1 MKYLS
6 KNGCLFYFDRSLYSW
21 RICEPTMLF
30 LLGFESITVF
40 DNSPSDTIRISK
52 YAYHSYDGSVSLY
65 KDFSIF
71 DRIYGF
77 LSLLGEVEDN
87 EIYSDFK
94 CNGIKLLLNEFT
106 GMSTDRTIPIIFK
119 NDINT
124 LSVDLSSK
132 MNRISDISY
141 SKYSINDLRAQ
152 KISDIL
158 TDANYTNPDYKSTDL
173 YDTSNIT
180 DTTVLSLLNAYNN
193 KLISLHEERKF
204 NNNIY
209 RLIDYRSIYS
219 YALGILYGCR
229 CLGYDS
235 KSIWRLDPQFWYNG
249 IYTNLVSTAWKIFRF
264 HYIDQPYL
272 SDDDKEKYCN
282 IVLNK
287 LWNFTNDENSDVQLR
302 HDEINVASVA
312 IEDDNPSIRSI
323 IYSYNN
329 DNQEY
334 IPLYISDTDLNTWI
348 PADNSII
355 VKTYDN
361 NVNLYIP
368 ERDLIDPN
376 DKYLL
381 RYIGTTP
388 VKLFPAYRY
397 KFINDNPNEY
407 SYLKDYYF
415 TTAGNLGWVKYNKN
429 DFNSDQHKS
438 LSIYP
443 IPLDQLPG
451 TFTPYLDSQTQTLV
465 ACYTCELYDND
476 LHFKNLYGFSNDVTF
491 GTGCSNIIPNSDSS
505 FYYLNNEINNERYKS
520 ITLSGAYPY
529 RVYDLDNLIYVVKG
543 HSATEDEIWDGESV
557 NPPSYI
563 SMYTYGYSKKPSTEL
578 SVYTE
583 VENNISVSNIRYY
596 FNNGLVYY
604 WEKINPT
611 QGWQEYSISDPLPNN
626 NFFLL
631 DTVTLYKNI
640 EKQYTNISAYSN
652 EIKIENNIIK
662 PKPNPSDK
670 FIYINNE
677 FVSLNILHDTQGITE
692 YACSI
697 IYEDDFGNPLLD
709 IHGNPAVWYDEY
721 KNKYWNG
728 LLSTPAWQDGKPVLN
743 GLLMYDSVLHV
754 ITSVVDNEYSHT
766 ITIGDNV
773 ISYSEFYN
781 HSNYGIIRE
790 TVKVYS
796 DLTGMID
803 CYYDSYS
810 DEYCIPNI
818 TNQWVTRSDI
828 VNLGYRFVDG
838 TGTLYNGDTEIE
850 VIVDNDN
857 VD

>member
-94 CNGIKLLLNEFT
+94 CNGIKLLLNELT

-132 MNRISDISY
+132 MNRIPDISY

-158 TDANYTNPDYKSTDL
+158 NDANYTNPDYKSTDL

-209 RLIDYRSIYS
+209 RLIDYRSMYS
-219 YALGILYGCR
+219 YALGVLYGCR

-235 KSIWRLDPQFWYNG
+235 KSIWRLNPQFWYNG

-348 PADNSII
+348 PYDNNII
-355 VKTYDN
+355 VKTSN
-361 NVNLYIP
+361 IP

-397 KFINDNPNEY
+397 KFINDDETLN
-407 SYLKDYYF
+407 YLKDYYF

-429 DFNSDQHKS
+429 DFNSDQHRS

-443 IPLDQLPG
+443 IPLDQLTG
-451 TFTPYLDSQTQTLV
+451 TFAPYLDSQTQTLV

-476 LHFKNLYGFSNDVTF
+476 SHYKDLYGFSNNVTF
-491 GTGCSNIIPNSDSS
+491 GTTFNSIIPNSDSS
-505 FYYLNNEINNERYKS
+505 FYYLSHEIDNERYKS
-520 ITLSGAYPY
+520 ITLPGAYPY
-529 RVYDLDNLIYVVKG
+529 KVYDLDNLIYAIKG
-543 HSATEDEIWDGESV
+543 DSATEDEIWDGESV
-557 NPPSYI
+557 NPPSYV

-611 QGWQEYSISDPLPNN
+611 QGWQEHSISDPLPNN

-631 DTVTLYKNI
+631 DTVILYKNI

-652 EIKIENNIIK
+652 EIKIKNNIIK

-670 FIYINNE
+670 FVYINNE

-692 YACSI
+692 YVCSI

-709 IHGNPAVWYDEY
+709 IYGNPAVWYDEY

-728 LLSTPAWQDGKPVLN
+728 ISLFPAWQTEKPR
-743 GLLMYDSVLHV
+743 LLVGVTMYNSSENQLLP
-754 ITSVVDNEYSHT
+754 IVDNESERKVTINDIT
-766 ITIGDNV
+766 ITYD
-773 ISYSEFYN
+773 EFYEN
-781 HSNYGIIRE
+781 DNYGIIRE
-790 TVKVYS
+790 TLKIFTVQS
-796 DLTGMID
+796 GMID

-810 DEYCIPNI
+810 NEYCIPTI
-818 TNQWVTRSDI
+818 TSEWVSRSDI
-828 VNLGYRFVDG
+828 SSLGYRFVDG
-838 TGTLYNGDTEIE
+838 IETLYDGNETIE
-850 VIVDNDN
+850 VITDND
-857 VD
+857 DTD